1 MKKLVSLILALA
13 MVLCAVSFAS
23 ADETYRVAM
32 ITDSGDITDQSFNQT
47 TYEACKAFCE
57 ANGVDFNYFKPTGDS
72 DAERIAQ
79 VEAAIDEGYN
89 VIVMPGYLFA
99 AAIGECQPTYPDVKF
114 IALDVSEYDLTSNGV
129 DLSKA
134 SNLFSAVYQE
144 ELSGY
149 MAGYAAVKMG
159 YKKLGFLGGMEVP
172 AVQRFGY
179 GFVQDMATMT
189 VEELA
194 ALPGVHVGTKEAAAV
209 LGCDRYSLN
218 IAAKQGTLN
227 IPHMFV
233 GNRLKISKA
242 ALLEYC
248 GYIKREEAPLSIVF
262 SKGVKMRE
270 ERNGT
275 AHE

>member
-1 MKKLVSLILALA
+1 
-13 MVLCAVSFAS
+13 
-23 ADETYRVAM
+23 
-32 ITDSGDITDQSFNQT
+32 
-47 TYEACKAFCE
+47 
-57 ANGVDFNYFKPTGDS
+57 
-72 DAERIAQ
+72 
-79 VEAAIDEGYN
+79 
-89 VIVMPGYLFA
+89 
-99 AAIGECQPTYPDVKF
+99 
-114 IALDVSEYDLTSNGV
+114 
-129 DLSKA
+129 
-134 SNLFSAVYQE
+134 
-144 ELSGY
+144 
-149 MAGYAAVKMG
+149 
-159 YKKLGFLGGMEVP
+159 
-172 AVQRFGY
+172 
-179 GFVQDMATMT
+179 MATMT

-227 IPHMFV
+227 IPHLFV